1 MAPRVQIRT
10 QTTADS
16 TDEHIDISSSKSDI
30 NSDGDDACLPHGSG
44 ATKDTQKVWKTD
56 IYFKC

>member
-30 NSDGDDACLPHGSG
+30 NSDGDDRESG
-44 ATKDTQKVWKTD
+44 CDGENTGLWNG
-56 IYFKC
+56 